1 MSPLINV
8 MMTEITLRT
17 LLSCIIKLS
26 ELYGQISIYMGL
38 IRYKARATVKIS
50 KKKIN

>member
-38 IRYKARATVKIS
+38 IRHKARATV
-50 KKKIN
+50 INKQEKN